1 MKSKITLI
9 VLIVVIVFFAALSFF
24 FGYKYL
30 NSDEKINELTAQV
43 EQLSNNPNI
52 QEETTQEPQV
62 QTVEK
67 LAIPQ
72 IDLNKIEKIDND
84 NIVDY
89 KLTSEHIRESENV
102 SYLLGKG
109 TTYTPMSVE
118 NYDYQFLFK
127 GKGYT
132 FENKSIVEV
141 KYQYLGATAG
151 YYVLLFDDGTVSYTR
166 VEYTLESPTLE
177 FIDTGLQNVVKLST
191 IGIEYQNGRVVP
203 YVCAI
208 TSDGITHIID
218 YATQE

>member
-43 EQLSNNPNI
+43 EQLSNNQNV
-52 QEETTQEPQV
+52 QEETEQEQQV

-72 IDLNKIEKIDND
+72 IDLNKIEKIEND
-84 NIVDY
+84 NIVGY
-89 KLTSEHIRESENV
+89 KLTSEHVRESENV

-109 TTYTPMSVE
+109 TTYAPMSTE
-118 NYDYQFLFK
+118 NYDYQYLFK
-127 GKGYT
+127 DKKYN
-132 FENKSIVEV
+132 FDNKAIVEV
-141 KYQYLGATAG
+141 KHQYVGPTAG
-151 YYVLLFDDGTVSYTR
+151 YDVLLFDDGSVSYT
-166 VEYTLESPTLE
+166 YLDYAAQAPTLT
-177 FIDTGLQNVVKLST
+177 FIDTGLKEVVKLST
-191 IGIEYQNGRVVP
+191 IGIEYQNGRVAP

-208 TSDGITHIID
+208 TSDGVTHIID